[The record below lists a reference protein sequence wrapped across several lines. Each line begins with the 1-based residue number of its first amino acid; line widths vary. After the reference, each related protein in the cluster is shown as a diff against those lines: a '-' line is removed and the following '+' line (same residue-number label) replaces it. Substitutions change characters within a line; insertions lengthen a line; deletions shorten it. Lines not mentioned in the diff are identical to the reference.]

1 MDTKMNLSFAGCG
14 FLGIYHV
21 GVAVCF
27 KKYAPHLLLH
37 RISGASAGSLAACCL
52 LCDMPLGEMTSD
64 FFRVVNE
71 ARSHSLGP
79 FSPRFNIQT
88 SLLEG
93 LQKFLPPDAH
103 ERVNGKLHVSLTRVY
118 DGKNVIVSQFN
129 SREDLLQAL
138 LCACFIPV
146 FSGILPPR
154 FHGVRY
160 MDGAFS
166 DNLPTLDENTV
177 TVSPFCG
184 ESDICPRDNSSQM
197 FHVNWANTSIELS
210 KQNMNRFGRI
220 LFPPRPEIL
229 SSFCQQGFDDAL
241 NFLHRNNL
249 ISCTRCLSVQST
261 FSVIDQPKQLEE
273 KLLEEYDPECSE
285 CKDCNEH
292 RQNALDGSMPDTVL
306 TVFQTY
312 IEEANKGLMN
322 WVFRHRGA
330 RLLKALSLPATLP
343 ADIMVATVTNAV
355 GERVER
361 RQYRY
366 KVLGNIICPS
376 TAAGSS
382 SDGVSVGGPV
392 NPCCS
397 KCRTRQ
403 QRALALVGRDE
414 VSTVNI
420 HTARMVPE
428 MDPML
433 QALEIRLRRL
443 LVATPSIGSQLWS
456 VSKFALKTL
465 NVILQRVRR
474 EQQMTASL
482 ECQVAYTEYFGSG
495 GKLVSTHTK
504 RLSNRASVG
513 SLMDVRVDNGNELVA
528 IPGVGGPVGNGEN
541 DQIDHHKYGRGRAD
555 QEAGEDVHPDYDT
568 FDHILQATTHHD
580 AMYAYCYMG
589 EDNKVKVTEIFD
601 ITDDCN
607 PALQTVQEREVNQQL
622 EFDSEWETTQPDFI
636 YTPSYDRDNLIDV
649 DELMEPCLYPNQHP
663 HAHHYRHEYTHKQSH
678 PADENNPSGTPPLQ
692 WQQLQIEELPG
703 DGDGSDAYLQPEADQ
718 QQALLSEATALLLS
732 QPPSSS
738 VYSIVE
744 M

>member
-1 MDTKMNLSFAGCG
+1 MAMKMNLSFAGCG

-88 SLLEG
+88 CLLEG
-93 LQKFLPPDAH
+93 LQKFLPADAH
-103 ERVNGKLHVSLTRVY
+103 ERVNGKLHISLTRVY

-146 FSGILPPR
+146 FSGLLPPR

-261 FSVIDQPKQLEE
+261 FSLADQPKQLEDQ
-273 KLLEEYDPECSE
+273 LLEEYDPECSE

-343 ADIMVATVTNAV
+343 ADIMVATLT
-355 GERVER
+355 
-361 RQYRY
+361 
-366 KVLGNIICPS
+366 K
-376 TAAGSS
+376 
-382 SDGVSVGGPV
+382 
-392 NPCCS
+392 
-397 KCRTRQ
+397 
-403 QRALALVGRDE
+403 
-414 VSTVNI
+414 
-420 HTARMVPE
+420 
-428 MDPML
+428 
-433 QALEIRLRRL
+433 L
-443 LVATPSIGSQLWS
+443 LVATPTIGSQLWS

-465 NVILQRVRR
+465 NLILQRIRR
-474 EQQMTASL
+474 EQQMAGSL
-482 ECQVAYTEYFGSG
+482 ECQMAYTEYTGSG
-495 GKLVSTHTK
+495 GKLVGTRTK
-504 RLSNRASVG
+504 RLSHRASMG
-513 SLMDVRVDNGNELVA
+513 SLVDVRVDNGNELVA
-528 IPGVGGPVGNGEN
+528 LPGTVGSATGDTPDQHYNHEHQQGREAAEREGE
-541 DQIDHHKYGRGRAD
+541 
-555 QEAGEDVHPDYDT
+555 EDVHPDYDT
-568 FDHILQATTHHD
+568 FDHILQATSHHD
-580 AMYAYCYMG
+580 AMYAYYYL
-589 EDNKVKVTEIFD
+589 DANNKVKVTEIFD
-601 ITDDCN
+601 MTDDAN
-607 PALQTVQEREVNQQL
+607 PAIQTEQEREVNQQL
-622 EFDSEWETTQPDFI
+622 EFDNDWETTQP
-636 YTPSYDRDNLIDV
+636 
-649 DELMEPCLYPNQHP
+649 
-663 HAHHYRHEYTHKQSH
+663 
-678 PADENNPSGTPPLQ
+678 G
-692 WQQLQIEELPG
+692 
-703 DGDGSDAYLQPEADQ
+703 
-718 QQALLSEATALLLS
+718 TALPEESSKTHCWSSTMS
-732 QPPSSS
+732 QCISSTPIRTIET
-738 VYSIVE
+738 V
-744 M
+744 

>member
-343 ADIMVATVTNAV
+343 ADIMVATVT
-355 GERVER
+355 
-361 RQYRY
+361 
-366 KVLGNIICPS
+366 K
-376 TAAGSS
+376 
-382 SDGVSVGGPV
+382 
-392 NPCCS
+392 
-397 KCRTRQ
+397 
-403 QRALALVGRDE
+403 
-414 VSTVNI
+414 
-420 HTARMVPE
+420 
-428 MDPML
+428 
-433 QALEIRLRRL
+433 L

-474 EQQMTASL
+474 EQQVFSDSLLLLVKSLLQNWELHSVQMTASL

-622 EFDSEWETTQPDFI
+622 EFDSEWETTQPGTARSPDVSSHKI
-636 YTPSYDRDNLIDV
+636 PRWASSMSQCISSTPLR
-649 DELMEPCLYPNQHP
+649 
-663 HAHHYRHEYTHKQSH
+663 T
-678 PADENNPSGTPPLQ
+678 
-692 WQQLQIEELPG
+692 IE
-703 DGDGSDAYLQPEADQ
+703 
-718 QQALLSEATALLLS
+718 T
-732 QPPSSS
+732 
-738 VYSIVE
+738 I
-744 M
+744 

>member
-1 MDTKMNLSFAGCG
+1 MCSDWTIDSVFCRYKSRWEIHKQLEELYRDESWNASIAICSIFQATEPEIRHSLICMATKMNLSFAGCG

-37 RISGASAGSLAACCL
+37 RISGASAGALAACCL
-52 LCDMPLGEMTSD
+52 LCDLPLGEMTSD

-88 SLLEG
+88 CLLEG
-93 LQKFLPPDAH
+93 LQKFLPADAH
-103 ERVNGKLHVSLTRVY
+103 ERVNGKLHISLTRVY

-146 FSGILPPR
+146 FSGLLPPR

-285 CKDCNEH
+285 CKECNEH
-292 RQNALDGSMPDTVL
+292 RQNALDGGLPDTVL

-343 ADIMVATVTNAV
+343 ADIMVAT
-355 GERVER
+355 
-361 RQYRY
+361 
-366 KVLGNIICPS
+366 I
-376 TAAGSS
+376 
-382 SDGVSVGGPV
+382 
-392 NPCCS
+392 S
-397 KCRTRQ
+397 K
-403 QRALALVGRDE
+403 
-414 VSTVNI
+414 
-420 HTARMVPE
+420 
-428 MDPML
+428 
-433 QALEIRLRRL
+433 L

-456 VSKFALKTL
+456 VSKFAIKTL
-465 NVILQRVRR
+465 NVILQRIRR

-482 ECQVAYTEYFGSG
+482 ECQVAYTEYFGTG
-495 GKLVSTHTK
+495 GKLVSTHSK
-504 RLSNRASVG
+504 LLNKRASMG
-513 SLMDVRVDNGNELVA
+513 SLVDVRVDTGNDLVA
-528 IPGVGGPVGNGEN
+528 IPGVGCTVGNG
-541 DQIDHHKYGRGRAD
+541 DDDYTDHYKNGRGWGD
-555 QEAGEDVHPDYDT
+555 QEIGEELHPDYDT
-568 FDHILQATTHHD
+568 FDHILRATIHHE

-589 EDNKVKVTEIFD
+589 DDNKVKVTEIFD

-607 PALQTVQEREVNQQL
+607 PALQTEQERELNQQL

-636 YTPSYDRDNLIDV
+636 YTPSYDRSNIIDV
-649 DELMEPCLYPNQHP
+649 DELMEPCLYPDQVP
-663 HAHHYRHEYTHKQSH
+663 HTHHYHYGYPHQQIHSVDQVNQSTHPQ
-678 PADENNPSGTPPLQ
+678 Q
-692 WQQLQIEELPG
+692 WQQFQIEELPC
-703 DGDGSDAYLQPEADQ
+703 DSDSVGSDAYLQPEADQ
-718 QQALLSEATALLLS
+718 QQALLSEATTLLLS
-732 QPPSSS
+732 KPPSSS

>member
-1 MDTKMNLSFAGCG
+1 MATKMNLSFAGCG

-88 SLLEG
+88 CLLEG

-103 ERVNGKLHVSLTRVY
+103 ERVNGKLHISLTRVY

-146 FSGILPPR
+146 FSGLLPPR

-261 FSVIDQPKQLEE
+261 FSLADQPTQLEDQ
-273 KLLEEYDPECSE
+273 LLEEYDPECSE
-285 CKDCNEH
+285 CKECNEH

-343 ADIMVATVTNAV
+343 ADIMVAT
-355 GERVER
+355 
-361 RQYRY
+361 
-366 KVLGNIICPS
+366 L
-376 TAAGSS
+376 
-382 SDGVSVGGPV
+382 
-392 NPCCS
+392 S
-397 KCRTRQ
+397 K
-403 QRALALVGRDE
+403 
-414 VSTVNI
+414 
-420 HTARMVPE
+420 
-428 MDPML
+428 
-433 QALEIRLRRL
+433 L
-443 LVATPSIGSQLWS
+443 LVATPTIGSQLWS
-456 VSKFALKTL
+456 VSKFAIKTL
-465 NVILQRVRR
+465 NAILQRIRR
-474 EQQMTASL
+474 EQQMAASL
-482 ECQVAYTEYFGSG
+482 ECQVAYTEYSGSG
-495 GKLVSTHTK
+495 GKLVGTRTK
-504 RLSNRASVG
+504 RLSHRASVG
-513 SLMDVRVDNGNELVA
+513 SLVDVRVDSGNELIV
-528 IPGVGGPVGNGEN
+528 IPGGSALVAAESDLVEIRQLGRDRDGG
-541 DQIDHHKYGRGRAD
+541 D
-555 QEAGEDVHPDYDT
+555 DVHPDYDT
-568 FDHILQATTHHD
+568 FDHILEATSHHD
-580 AMYAYCYMG
+580 AMYAYYYLDA
-589 EDNKVKVTEIFD
+589 DNKVKVTEIFD
-601 ITDDCN
+601 MTDDGS

-622 EFDSEWETTQPDFI
+622 EYDNDWETRQPGTARSADVS
-636 YTPSYDRDNLIDV
+636 TPKSHSWTTSMSQCIVSHNQRYGV
-649 DELMEPCLYPNQHP
+649 FEPLASQSSS
-663 HAHHYRHEYTHKQSH
+663 SH
-678 PADENNPSGTPPLQ
+678 PR
-692 WQQLQIEELPG
+692 
-703 DGDGSDAYLQPEADQ
+703 Q
-718 QQALLSEATALLLS
+718 QQPLTGDLVCRTVACVYI
-732 QPPSSS
+732 SSTP
-738 VYSIVE
+738 IRTIE
-744 M
+744 TI

>member
-1 MDTKMNLSFAGCG
+1 MATKMNLSFAGCG

-88 SLLEG
+88 CLLEG

-103 ERVNGKLHVSLTRVY
+103 ERVNGKLHISLTRVY

-146 FSGILPPR
+146 FSGLLPPR

-261 FSVIDQPKQLEE
+261 FSLADQPTQLEDQ
-273 KLLEEYDPECSE
+273 LLEEYDPECSE
-285 CKDCNEH
+285 CKECNEH

-343 ADIMVATVTNAV
+343 ADIMVAT
-355 GERVER
+355 
-361 RQYRY
+361 
-366 KVLGNIICPS
+366 L
-376 TAAGSS
+376 
-382 SDGVSVGGPV
+382 
-392 NPCCS
+392 S
-397 KCRTRQ
+397 K
-403 QRALALVGRDE
+403 
-414 VSTVNI
+414 
-420 HTARMVPE
+420 
-428 MDPML
+428 
-433 QALEIRLRRL
+433 L
-443 LVATPSIGSQLWS
+443 LVATPTIGSQLWS
-456 VSKFALKTL
+456 VSKFAIKTL
-465 NVILQRVRR
+465 NAILQRIRR
-474 EQQMTASL
+474 EQQMAASL
-482 ECQVAYTEYFGSG
+482 ECQVAYTEYSGSG
-495 GKLVSTHTK
+495 GKLVGTRTK
-504 RLSNRASVG
+504 RLSHRASVG
-513 SLMDVRVDNGNELVA
+513 SLVDVRVDSGNELIV
-528 IPGVGGPVGNGEN
+528 IPGGSALVAAESDLVEIRQLGRDRDGG
-541 DQIDHHKYGRGRAD
+541 D
-555 QEAGEDVHPDYDT
+555 DVHPDYDT
-568 FDHILQATTHHD
+568 FDHILEATSHHD
-580 AMYAYCYMG
+580 AMYAYYYLDA
-589 EDNKVKVTEIFD
+589 DNKVKVTEIFD
-601 ITDDCN
+601 MTDDGS

-622 EFDSEWETTQPDFI
+622 EYDNDWETRQPDFL
-636 YTPSYDRDNLIDV
+636 YTDSYDRDNLMDF
-649 DELMEPCLYPNQHP
+649 DELFDP
-663 HAHHYRHEYTHKQSH
+663 HMHHCRHHYGQLQQQNHSVDPVATSAALQ
-678 PADENNPSGTPPLQ
+678 Q
-692 WQQLQIEELPG
+692 WQQLQIEELPSD
-703 DGDGSDAYLQPEADQ
+703 DGANDTLYLQPEADQ
-718 QQALLSEATALLLS
+718 QQALLSEATSLLLS
-732 QPPSSS
+732 KPPAAS

>member
-1 MDTKMNLSFAGCG
+1 MATKMNLSFAGCG

-37 RISGASAGSLAACCL
+37 RISGASAGALAACCL

-88 SLLEG
+88 CLLEG
-93 LQKFLPPDAH
+93 LQKFLPADAH
-103 ERVNGKLHVSLTRVY
+103 ERVNGKLHISLTRVY
-118 DGKNVIVSQFN
+118 DGKNVIVSQFH

-261 FSVIDQPKQLEE
+261 FCVSEQPKQLEDQ
-273 KLLEEYDPECSE
+273 LLEEYDPECSE

-306 TVFQTY
+306 TVFQTAVDQ
-312 IEEANKGLMN
+312 ANKGLMN
-322 WVFRHRGA
+322 WVFKHRGA

-343 ADIMVATVTNAV
+343 ADIVCATLTKLMVATPT
-355 GERVER
+355 
-361 RQYRY
+361 
-366 KVLGNIICPS
+366 
-376 TAAGSS
+376 
-382 SDGVSVGGPV
+382 
-392 NPCCS
+392 
-397 KCRTRQ
+397 
-403 QRALALVGRDE
+403 
-414 VSTVNI
+414 
-420 HTARMVPE
+420 
-428 MDPML
+428 
-433 QALEIRLRRL
+433 
-443 LVATPSIGSQLWS
+443 IGSGLWT
-456 VSKFALKTL
+456 VSKYALKTL
-465 NVILQRVRR
+465 NSVLVRVRQR
-474 EQQMTASL
+474 QQIAAKIQCTM
-482 ECQVAYTEYFGSG
+482 AYTEYTSTGQAQ
-495 GKLVSTHTK
+495 LVSRRVST
-504 RLSNRASVG
+504 RAAGG
-513 SLMDVRVDNGNELVA
+513 SLLDVRVDNGSDLVA
-528 IPGVGGPVGNGEN
+528 VVTHGGAGHDQN
-541 DQIDHHKYGRGRAD
+541 D
-555 QEAGEDVHPDYDT
+555 GEDHPDYDT
-568 FDHILQATTHHD
+568 FDNVLQATSHHD
-580 AMYAYCYMG
+580 SMYAYFYMD
-589 EDNKVKVTEIFD
+589 DNQKVKVTEIFD
-601 ITDDCN
+601 MTDDGN
-607 PALQTVQEREVNQQL
+607 PALQTAQERELNQQL
-622 EFDSEWETTQPDFI
+622 EFDNDWESTAQPDFL
-636 YTPSYDRDNLIDV
+636 YADSYHSGGADEMIDL
-649 DELMEPCLYPNQHP
+649 DELIADPCLYLNSTHSQSFPHYNQQQF
-663 HAHHYRHEYTHKQSH
+663 HHNHY
-678 PADENNPSGTPPLQ
+678 
-692 WQQLQIEELPG
+692 QQITDGCHHHHVQIEELPA
-703 DGDGSDAYLQPEADQ
+703 DDAYLQPEADQ
-718 QQALLSEATALLLS
+718 QQALLSEAAARLLS
-732 QPPSSS
+732 KAPPASA
-738 VYSIVE
+738 YSIVE

>member
-1 MDTKMNLSFAGCG
+1 MAMKMNLSFAGCG

-88 SLLEG
+88 CLLEG
-93 LQKFLPPDAH
+93 LQKFLPADAH
-103 ERVNGKLHVSLTRVY
+103 ERVNGKLHISLTRVY

-146 FSGILPPR
+146 FSGLLPPR

-261 FSVIDQPKQLEE
+261 FSLADQPKQLEDQ
-273 KLLEEYDPECSE
+273 LLEEYDPECSE

-343 ADIMVATVTNAV
+343 ADIMVATLT
-355 GERVER
+355 
-361 RQYRY
+361 
-366 KVLGNIICPS
+366 K
-376 TAAGSS
+376 
-382 SDGVSVGGPV
+382 
-392 NPCCS
+392 
-397 KCRTRQ
+397 
-403 QRALALVGRDE
+403 
-414 VSTVNI
+414 
-420 HTARMVPE
+420 
-428 MDPML
+428 
-433 QALEIRLRRL
+433 L
-443 LVATPSIGSQLWS
+443 LVATPTIGSQLWS

-465 NVILQRVRR
+465 NLILQRIRR
-474 EQQMTASL
+474 EQQVLYETMLSLLVSLLQIWQLPSIQMAGSL
-482 ECQVAYTEYFGSG
+482 ECQMAYTEYTGSG
-495 GKLVSTHTK
+495 GKLVGTRTK
-504 RLSNRASVG
+504 RLSHRASMG
-513 SLMDVRVDNGNELVA
+513 SLVDVRVDNGNELVA
-528 IPGVGGPVGNGEN
+528 LPGTVGSATGDTPDQHYNHEHQQGREAAEREGE
-541 DQIDHHKYGRGRAD
+541 
-555 QEAGEDVHPDYDT
+555 EDVHPDYDT
-568 FDHILQATTHHD
+568 FDHILQATSHHD
-580 AMYAYCYMG
+580 AMYAYYYL
-589 EDNKVKVTEIFD
+589 DANNKVKVTEIFD
-601 ITDDCN
+601 MTDDAN
-607 PALQTVQEREVNQQL
+607 PAIQTEQEREVNQQL
-622 EFDSEWETTQPDFI
+622 EFDNDWETTQPDFL
-636 YTPSYDRDNLIDV
+636 YTDSYDRDSLMDL
-649 DELMEPCLYPNQHP
+649 DELIEPCLYPNQLP
-663 HAHHYRHEYTHKQSH
+663 HTHHYRHHYGH
-678 PADENNPSGTPPLQ
+678 PNHSTDPVAIQQ
-692 WQQLQIEELPG
+692 WQQLQIEELP
-703 DGDGSDAYLQPEADQ
+703 SDDTLYLQPEADQ
-718 QQALLSEATALLLS
+718 QQALLSEAATLLLS
-732 QPPSSS
+732 KPPSASS
-738 VYSIVE
+738 YSIFE

>member
-1 MDTKMNLSFAGCG
+1 MAMATKMNLSFAGCG

-37 RISGASAGSLAACCL
+37 RISGASAGALAACCL

-88 SLLEG
+88 CLLEG
-93 LQKFLPPDAH
+93 LQKFLPVDAH
-103 ERVNGKLHVSLTRVY
+103 ERVNGKLHISLTRVY
-118 DGKNVIVSQFN
+118 DGKNVIVSQFH

-261 FSVIDQPKQLEE
+261 FCVSEQPKQLEE
-273 KLLEEYDPECSE
+273 QLLDEYDPECSE

-306 TVFQTY
+306 TVFQTAVDQ
-312 IEEANKGLMN
+312 ANKGLMN
-322 WVFRHRGA
+322 WVFKHRGA

-343 ADIMVATVTNAV
+343 ADIVCATLTKLMVATPT
-355 GERVER
+355 
-361 RQYRY
+361 
-366 KVLGNIICPS
+366 
-376 TAAGSS
+376 
-382 SDGVSVGGPV
+382 
-392 NPCCS
+392 
-397 KCRTRQ
+397 
-403 QRALALVGRDE
+403 
-414 VSTVNI
+414 
-420 HTARMVPE
+420 
-428 MDPML
+428 
-433 QALEIRLRRL
+433 
-443 LVATPSIGSQLWS
+443 IGSGLWS

-465 NVILQRVRR
+465 NSVLVRVRQR
-474 EQQMTASL
+474 QKLGANIACTM
-482 ECQVAYTEYFGSG
+482 AYTEYKTGPG
-495 GKLVSTHTK
+495 GAQLVTRRVS
-504 RLSNRASVG
+504 SRAATAG
-513 SLMDVRVDNGNELVA
+513 SLLDVRVDNGSDLVA
-528 IPGVGGPVGNGEN
+528 VVTHESQQPHE
-541 DQIDHHKYGRGRAD
+541 
-555 QEAGEDVHPDYDT
+555 GEDHPDYDT
-568 FDHILQATTHHD
+568 FDHVLQATTHHD
-580 AMYAYCYMG
+580 SMYAYFYMD
-589 EDNKVKVTEIFD
+589 DNQKVKVTEIFD
-601 ITDDCN
+601 MTEDGS
-607 PALQTVQEREVNQQL
+607 PALQTAQERELNQQL
-622 EFDSEWETTQPDFI
+622 EFDNDWESTTQPDFL
-636 YTPSYDRDNLIDV
+636 YADSYHAGDEMIDL
-649 DELMEPCLYPNQHP
+649 DELLSADPCLYHNNSTRQSFSHYHQH
-663 HAHHYRHEYTHKQSH
+663 HHHHHHNHQH
-678 PADENNPSGTPPLQ
+678 HV
-692 WQQLQIEELPG
+692 QIEELPA
-703 DGDGSDAYLQPEADQ
+703 DDAYLQPEADQ
-718 QQALLSEATALLLS
+718 QQALLSEAAARLLS
-732 QPPSSS
+732 KAPSAAA
-738 VYSIVE
+738 YSIVE

>member
-1 MDTKMNLSFAGCG
+1 MATKMNLSFAGCG

-88 SLLEG
+88 CLLEG

-103 ERVNGKLHVSLTRVY
+103 ERVNGKLHISLTRVY

-261 FSVIDQPKQLEE
+261 FSLADQPTQLEDQ
-273 KLLEEYDPECSE
+273 LLEEYDPECSE
-285 CKDCNEH
+285 CKECNEH

-343 ADIMVATVTNAV
+343 ADIMVAT
-355 GERVER
+355 
-361 RQYRY
+361 
-366 KVLGNIICPS
+366 L
-376 TAAGSS
+376 
-382 SDGVSVGGPV
+382 
-392 NPCCS
+392 S
-397 KCRTRQ
+397 K
-403 QRALALVGRDE
+403 
-414 VSTVNI
+414 
-420 HTARMVPE
+420 
-428 MDPML
+428 
-433 QALEIRLRRL
+433 L
-443 LVATPSIGSQLWS
+443 LVATPTIGSQLWS

-465 NVILQRVRR
+465 NAILQRIRR
-474 EQQMTASL
+474 EHQMTASL
-482 ECQVAYTEYFGSG
+482 ECKVAFTEYSG
-495 GKLVSTHTK
+495 WGAKLVGTRTK
-504 RLSNRASVG
+504 RLSHRASVG
-513 SLMDVRVDNGNELVA
+513 SLVDVRVDGGNELVV
-528 IPGVGGPVGNGEN
+528 IPGGGALVTAESELVEIREFGRTDREGGDE
-541 DQIDHHKYGRGRAD
+541 DHPDHPD
-555 QEAGEDVHPDYDT
+555 HPDYDT
-568 FDHILQATTHHD
+568 FDHILQATSHHE
-580 AMYAYCYMG
+580 AMYAYYYLDA
-589 EDNKVKVTEIFD
+589 DNKVKVTEIFD
-601 ITDDCN
+601 MTDDGS

-622 EFDSEWETTQPDFI
+622 EYDNDWETTQPGMARSADI
-636 YTPSYDRDNLIDV
+636 PTPKAHSWTSSMSQCIVNHNPRHGV
-649 DELMEPCLYPNQHP
+649 FEPLASQSGS
-663 HAHHYRHEYTHKQSH
+663 SH
-678 PADENNPSGTPPLQ
+678 PRQHQPLSADIVCRTVACVYISSTPKRT
-692 WQQLQIEELPG
+692 IE
-703 DGDGSDAYLQPEADQ
+703 
-718 QQALLSEATALLLS
+718 TA
-732 QPPSSS
+732 
-738 VYSIVE
+738 
-744 M
+744 

>member
-1 MDTKMNLSFAGCG
+1 MATKMNLSFAGCG

-88 SLLEG
+88 CLLEG

-103 ERVNGKLHVSLTRVY
+103 ERVNGKLHISLTRVY

-146 FSGILPPR
+146 FSGLLPPR

-261 FSVIDQPKQLEE
+261 FSLADQPTQLEDQ
-273 KLLEEYDPECSE
+273 LLEEYDPECSE
-285 CKDCNEH
+285 CKECNEH

-343 ADIMVATVTNAV
+343 ADIMVAT
-355 GERVER
+355 
-361 RQYRY
+361 
-366 KVLGNIICPS
+366 L
-376 TAAGSS
+376 
-382 SDGVSVGGPV
+382 
-392 NPCCS
+392 S
-397 KCRTRQ
+397 K
-403 QRALALVGRDE
+403 
-414 VSTVNI
+414 
-420 HTARMVPE
+420 
-428 MDPML
+428 
-433 QALEIRLRRL
+433 L
-443 LVATPSIGSQLWS
+443 LVATPTIGSQLWS
-456 VSKFALKTL
+456 VSKFAIKTL
-465 NVILQRVRR
+465 NAILQRIRR
-474 EQQMTASL
+474 EQQVLYETMLSLVMRLLQIWQLPPIQMAASRDRD
-482 ECQVAYTEYFGSG
+482 G
-495 GKLVSTHTK
+495 G
-504 RLSNRASVG
+504 
-513 SLMDVRVDNGNELVA
+513 D
-528 IPGVGGPVGNGEN
+528 
-541 DQIDHHKYGRGRAD
+541 
-555 QEAGEDVHPDYDT
+555 DVHPDYDT
-568 FDHILQATTHHD
+568 FDHILEATSHHD
-580 AMYAYCYMG
+580 AMYAYYYLDA
-589 EDNKVKVTEIFD
+589 DNKVKVTEIFD
-601 ITDDCN
+601 MTDDGS

-622 EFDSEWETTQPDFI
+622 EYDNDWETRQPDFL
-636 YTPSYDRDNLIDV
+636 YTDSYDRDNLMDF
-649 DELMEPCLYPNQHP
+649 DELFDP
-663 HAHHYRHEYTHKQSH
+663 HMHHCRHHYGQLQQQNHSVDPVATSAALQ
-678 PADENNPSGTPPLQ
+678 Q
-692 WQQLQIEELPG
+692 WQQLQIEELPSD
-703 DGDGSDAYLQPEADQ
+703 DGANDTLYLQPEADQ
-718 QQALLSEATALLLS
+718 QQALLSEATSLLLS
-732 QPPSSS
+732 KPPAAS

>member
-1 MDTKMNLSFAGCG
+1 MAMKMNLSFAGCG

-88 SLLEG
+88 CLLEG
-93 LQKFLPPDAH
+93 LQKFLPADAH
-103 ERVNGKLHVSLTRVY
+103 ERVNGKLHISLTRVY

-146 FSGILPPR
+146 FSGLLPPR

-261 FSVIDQPKQLEE
+261 FSLADQPKQLEDQ
-273 KLLEEYDPECSE
+273 LLEEYDPECSE

-343 ADIMVATVTNAV
+343 ADIMVATLTNAID
-355 GERVER
+355 ERVER
-361 RQYRY
+361 RQFRY
-366 KVLGNIICPS
+366 KVLGNIVCPS
-376 TAAGSS
+376 TGSL
-382 SDGVSVGGPV
+382 DGGSVVGPV
-392 NPCCS
+392 NPR
-397 KCRTRQ
+397 CRQCLARQ
-403 QRALALVGRDE
+403 QRALALVARGP
-414 VSTVNI
+414 VNI
-420 HTARMVPE
+420 RTVPVPQPN

-433 QALEIRLRRL
+433 QALETRLKRL
-443 LVATPSIGSQLWS
+443 LVATPTIGSQLWS

-465 NVILQRVRR
+465 NLILQRIRR
-474 EQQMTASL
+474 EQQMAGSL
-482 ECQVAYTEYFGSG
+482 ECQMAYTEYTGSG
-495 GKLVSTHTK
+495 GKLVGTRTK
-504 RLSNRASVG
+504 RLSHRASMG
-513 SLMDVRVDNGNELVA
+513 SLVDVRVDNGNELVA
-528 IPGVGGPVGNGEN
+528 LPGTVGSATGDTPDQHYNHEHQQGREAAEREGE
-541 DQIDHHKYGRGRAD
+541 
-555 QEAGEDVHPDYDT
+555 EDVHPDYDT
-568 FDHILQATTHHD
+568 FDHILQATSHHD
-580 AMYAYCYMG
+580 AMYAYYYL
-589 EDNKVKVTEIFD
+589 DANNKVKVTEIFD
-601 ITDDCN
+601 MTDDAN
-607 PALQTVQEREVNQQL
+607 PAIQTEQEREVNQQL
-622 EFDSEWETTQPDFI
+622 EFDNDWETTQP
-636 YTPSYDRDNLIDV
+636 
-649 DELMEPCLYPNQHP
+649 
-663 HAHHYRHEYTHKQSH
+663 
-678 PADENNPSGTPPLQ
+678 G
-692 WQQLQIEELPG
+692 
-703 DGDGSDAYLQPEADQ
+703 
-718 QQALLSEATALLLS
+718 TALPEESSKTHCWSSTMS
-732 QPPSSS
+732 QCISSTPIRTIET
-738 VYSIVE
+738 V
-744 M
+744 

>member
-1 MDTKMNLSFAGCG
+1 MNLSFAGCG

-37 RISGASAGSLAACCL
+37 RISGASAGALAACCL

-88 SLLEG
+88 CLLEG

-210 KQNMNRFGRI
+210 KQNINRFGRI

-261 FSVIDQPKQLEE
+261 FYVPDQQKPLED

-285 CKDCNEH
+285 CKDCTQH
-292 RQNALDGSMPDTVL
+292 RKNALDGSMPDTVL

-312 IEEANKGLMN
+312 MDQANKGLMN
-322 WVFRHRGA
+322 WILKHRGMK
-330 RLLKALSLPATLP
+330 LLKALSLPATLP
-343 ADIMVATVTNAV
+343 ADIVCATLT
-355 GERVER
+355 
-361 RQYRY
+361 
-366 KVLGNIICPS
+366 K
-376 TAAGSS
+376 
-382 SDGVSVGGPV
+382 
-392 NPCCS
+392 
-397 KCRTRQ
+397 
-403 QRALALVGRDE
+403 
-414 VSTVNI
+414 
-420 HTARMVPE
+420 
-428 MDPML
+428 
-433 QALEIRLRRL
+433 L
-443 LVATPSIGSQLWS
+443 LVATPSIGNQLWS
-456 VSKFALKTL
+456 ASKFALRTL
-465 NVILQRVRR
+465 NSLLVKVRR
-474 EQQMTASL
+474 RQQNLADMQ
-482 ECQVAYTEYFGSG
+482 CQVAYTEYAGSG
-495 GKLVSTHTK
+495 GQLLGTRTR
-504 RLSNRASVG
+504 RLSHRSG
-513 SLMDVRVDNGNELVA
+513 SLLDVRVDDGSELMGVVTGQNSNFELVD
-528 IPGVGGPVGNGEN
+528 
-541 DQIDHHKYGRGRAD
+541 DQSQQPPTDLQHYDRHQQQQLQYHLQHEAD
-555 QEAGEDVHPDYDT
+555 QHNQHVQSEADDHPDCDT
-568 FDHILQATTHHD
+568 FDHILQAISHHD
-580 AMYAYCYMG
+580 SMYAYYYT
-589 EDNKVKVTEIFD
+589 DDNNKVKVTEIFD
-601 ITDDCN
+601 MTEDGN
-607 PALQTVQEREVNQQL
+607 PAIQTAQERELNQQL
-622 EFDSEWETTQPDFI
+622 EFDSEWETTQPDFLFDD
-636 YTPSYDRDNLIDV
+636 SYGRDHMIDL
-649 DELMEPCLYPNQHP
+649 DELIEPCLYMNNP
-663 HAHHYRHEYTHKQSH
+663 HGQFPYHHHYHHHHHHHHHHNNNNQPWPYT
-678 PADENNPSGTPPLQ
+678 GV
-692 WQQLQIEELPG
+692 QIEEIG
-703 DGDGSDAYLQPEADQ
+703 CEDETYLQPEADQ
-718 QQALLSEATALLLS
+718 QQALISEAAALLLS
-732 QPPSSS
+732 KPQSSS
-738 VYSIVE
+738 SYSLTDV
-744 M
+744 

>member
-1 MDTKMNLSFAGCG
+1 MATKMNLSFAGCG

-88 SLLEG
+88 CLLEG

-103 ERVNGKLHVSLTRVY
+103 ERVNGKLHISLTRVY

-261 FSVIDQPKQLEE
+261 FSLADQPTQLEDQ
-273 KLLEEYDPECSE
+273 LLEEYDPECSE
-285 CKDCNEH
+285 CKECNEH

-343 ADIMVATVTNAV
+343 ADIMVAT
-355 GERVER
+355 
-361 RQYRY
+361 
-366 KVLGNIICPS
+366 L
-376 TAAGSS
+376 
-382 SDGVSVGGPV
+382 
-392 NPCCS
+392 S
-397 KCRTRQ
+397 K
-403 QRALALVGRDE
+403 
-414 VSTVNI
+414 
-420 HTARMVPE
+420 
-428 MDPML
+428 
-433 QALEIRLRRL
+433 L
-443 LVATPSIGSQLWS
+443 LVATPTIGSQLWS

-465 NVILQRVRR
+465 NAILQRIRR
-474 EQQMTASL
+474 EHQMTASL
-482 ECQVAYTEYFGSG
+482 ECKVAFTEYSG
-495 GKLVSTHTK
+495 WGAKLVGTRTK
-504 RLSNRASVG
+504 RLSHRASVG
-513 SLMDVRVDNGNELVA
+513 SLVDVRVDGGNELVV
-528 IPGVGGPVGNGEN
+528 IPGGGALVTAESELVEIREFGRTDREGGDE
-541 DQIDHHKYGRGRAD
+541 DHPDHPD
-555 QEAGEDVHPDYDT
+555 HPDYDT
-568 FDHILQATTHHD
+568 FDHILQATSHHE
-580 AMYAYCYMG
+580 AMYAYYYLDA
-589 EDNKVKVTEIFD
+589 DNKVKVTEIFD
-601 ITDDCN
+601 MTDDGS

-622 EFDSEWETTQPDFI
+622 EYDNDWETTQPDFL
-636 YTPSYDRDNLIDV
+636 YTETYDRDGLMDL
-649 DELMEPCLYPNQHP
+649 DELIEPCLYPNQHP
-663 HAHHYRHEYTHKQSH
+663 HMHHYRHLHHHYGHHLEQNHSLDPVATSTALQ
-678 PADENNPSGTPPLQ
+678 Q
-692 WQQLQIEELPG
+692 WQQLQIEELPS
-703 DGDGSDAYLQPEADQ
+703 DDTGSIDDTLYLQPEADQ
-718 QQALLSEATALLLS
+718 QQALLSEATTLLLS
-732 QPPSSS
+732 KPPAA
-738 VYSIVE
+738 YSIVE

>member
-1 MDTKMNLSFAGCG
+1 MAMKMNLSFAGCG

-88 SLLEG
+88 CLLEG
-93 LQKFLPPDAH
+93 LQKFLPADAH
-103 ERVNGKLHVSLTRVY
+103 ERVNGKLHISLTRVY

-146 FSGILPPR
+146 FSGLLPPR

-261 FSVIDQPKQLEE
+261 FSLADQPKQLEDQ
-273 KLLEEYDPECSE
+273 LLEEYDPECSE

-343 ADIMVATVTNAV
+343 ADIMVATLTNAID
-355 GERVER
+355 ERVER
-361 RQYRY
+361 RQFRY
-366 KVLGNIICPS
+366 KVLGNIVCPS
-376 TAAGSS
+376 TGSL
-382 SDGVSVGGPV
+382 DGGSVVGPV
-392 NPCCS
+392 NPR
-397 KCRTRQ
+397 CRQCLARQ
-403 QRALALVGRDE
+403 QRALALVARGP
-414 VSTVNI
+414 VNI
-420 HTARMVPE
+420 RTVPVPQPN

-433 QALEIRLRRL
+433 QALETRLKRL
-443 LVATPSIGSQLWS
+443 LVATPTIGSQLWS

-465 NVILQRVRR
+465 NLILQRIRR
-474 EQQMTASL
+474 EQQMAGSL
-482 ECQVAYTEYFGSG
+482 ECQMAYTEYTGSG
-495 GKLVSTHTK
+495 GKLVGTRTK
-504 RLSNRASVG
+504 RLSHRASMG
-513 SLMDVRVDNGNELVA
+513 SLVDVRVDNGNELVA
-528 IPGVGGPVGNGEN
+528 LPGTVGSATGDTPDQHYNHEHQQGREAAEREGE
-541 DQIDHHKYGRGRAD
+541 
-555 QEAGEDVHPDYDT
+555 EDVHPDYDT
-568 FDHILQATTHHD
+568 FDHILQATSHHD
-580 AMYAYCYMG
+580 AMYAYYYL
-589 EDNKVKVTEIFD
+589 DANNKVKVTEIFD
-601 ITDDCN
+601 MTDDAN
-607 PALQTVQEREVNQQL
+607 PAIQTEQEREVNQQL
-622 EFDSEWETTQPDFI
+622 EFDNDWETTQPDFL
-636 YTPSYDRDNLIDV
+636 YTDSYDRDSLMDL
-649 DELMEPCLYPNQHP
+649 DELIEPCLYPNQLP
-663 HAHHYRHEYTHKQSH
+663 HTHHYRHHYGH
-678 PADENNPSGTPPLQ
+678 PNHSTDPVAIQQ
-692 WQQLQIEELPG
+692 WQQLQIEELP
-703 DGDGSDAYLQPEADQ
+703 SDDTLYLQPEADQ
-718 QQALLSEATALLLS
+718 QQALLSEAATLLLS
-732 QPPSSS
+732 KPPSASS
-738 VYSIVE
+738 YSIFE